1 MAPTIVPASAGER
14 YAHRRAWLAEYFDR
28 TAARAWTAMTSDA
41 PLSPIR
47 RTVREG
53 RERMASTLLGWL
65 PGDLTGL
72 RILDAGC
79 GPGVLAIALAQRG
92 ADVVAVDLAGSL
104 LDVARARIAQT
115 WLRGRIELR
124 LGDMLDPSVGAFDY
138 VVAMDSLIHYELPDM
153 LDAVAQ
159 LGARTRRGMMVTFA
173 PRTPLLA
180 MMHAAGRFFPRRNRA
195 PAIEPVA
202 EMALRA
208 GVQHHAA
215 LADWAVGQSVRIAS
229 GFYTS
234 QAMEL
239 RRVMPAAHAPHRA
252 GHLTLNAEE
261 A

>member
-1 MAPTIVPASAGER
+1 MVPSSAGER
-14 YAHRRAWLAEYFDR
+14 YTHRRAWLAEYFDR
-28 TAARAWTAMTSDA
+28 TASKAWAAMTSDA
-41 PLSPIR
+41 PVSRIR

-65 PGDLTGL
+65 PDDLSGV

-104 LDVARARIAQT
+104 LEVARARIAQAS
-115 WLRGRIELR
+115 LRGRIELR
-124 LGDMLDPSVGAFDY
+124 LGDMLDPSVGTFDY

-153 LDAVAQ
+153 LDALAQ
-159 LGARTRRGMMVTFA
+159 LGARTRCGMVVTFA

-180 MMHAAGRFFPRRNRA
+180 MMHAAGRLFPRRNRA

-202 EMALRA
+202 DQALRG
-208 GVQHHAA
+208 GVQRHGA
-215 LADWAVGQSVRIAS
+215 LGEWEIGRMVRIAS

-239 RRVMPAAHAPHRA
+239 RRVMAAASVPHGA
-252 GHLTLNAEE
+252 GRMTLNA
-261 A
+261 